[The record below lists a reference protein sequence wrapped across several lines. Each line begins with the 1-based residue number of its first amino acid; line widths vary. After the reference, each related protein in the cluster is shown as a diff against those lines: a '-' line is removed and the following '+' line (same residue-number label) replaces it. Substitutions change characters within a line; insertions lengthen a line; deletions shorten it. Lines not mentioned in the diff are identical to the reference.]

1 MASYFDTFG
10 IPEMSIH
17 MINRLRERDISLTA
31 LTGALRTEPRPGTA
45 AGTIMYRSGGVSVV
59 VNAVSGRIITV
70 WQE

>member
-17 MINRLRERDISLTA
+17 MMNRLRERDISLTS
-31 LTGALRTEPRPGTA
+31 LTGALRTEPMPGTT